1 MKEIDRLA
9 FPADEQYEDAFYAAI
24 VAERRFRTIVAAG
37 PAGDVAGYVLLDLDA
52 DPVRL
57 RSIAV
62 HPRHRG
68 SGYGSALVRRAIQE
82 TGQELELLVEE
93 NNAAAMRL
101 YARLGFEFVENTS
114 GVPRRKAMRFRPVT

>member
-1 MKEIDRLA
+1 
-9 FPADEQYEDAFYAAI
+9 
-24 VAERRFRTIVAAG
+24 
-37 PAGDVAGYVLLDLDA
+37 
-52 DPVRL
+52 
-57 RSIAV
+57 
-62 HPRHRG
+62 
-68 SGYGSALVRRAIQE
+68 VRRAIQE